1 MFLIYYYLNI
11 INIKKEIT
19 KNNIILNTSNIKKK
33 KFTIKYYS
41 IYQ

>member
-19 KNNIILNTSNIKKK
+19 KNNIILNTNNIKKK
-33 KFTIKYYS
+33 KNL
-41 IYQ
+41 Q